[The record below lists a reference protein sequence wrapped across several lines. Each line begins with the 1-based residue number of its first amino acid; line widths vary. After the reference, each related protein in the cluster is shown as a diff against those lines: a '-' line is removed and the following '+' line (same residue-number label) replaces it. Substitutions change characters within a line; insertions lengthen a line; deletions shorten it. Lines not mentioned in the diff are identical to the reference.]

1 MLHKAGLRVSD
12 WSQDRSLPTRANFES
27 SPQGHLGSFQCLMG
41 LVIHN
46 VIMMMLVNFAIFS
59 NPYWGFLV
67 NLIVTFEGED
77 CSILIP
83 EFNHQLHVLL
93 PYVRV

>member
-46 VIMMMLVNFAIFS
+46 VIMMM
-59 NPYWGFLV
+59 
-67 NLIVTFEGED
+67 
-77 CSILIP
+77 
-83 EFNHQLHVLL
+83 
-93 PYVRV
+93 